1 MKTLDEIKE
10 VLKKHKDELRKLFG
24 VKGIGIFG
32 SYAREEQTELS
43 DVDIL
48 VEFEREIGWEIV
60 DLKDYLEKLLGVK
73 VDLVSKNGI
82 VRKPLLWK
90 YVREEIIYV

>member
-10 VLKKHKDELRKLFG
+10 VLKKHKDELRRLFG
-24 VKGIGIFG
+24 VKEIGIFG

-73 VDLVSKNGI
+73 VDYSF
-82 VRKPLLWK
+82 
-90 YVREEIIYV
+90 

>member
-1 MKTLDEIKE
+1 
-10 VLKKHKDELRKLFG
+10 VLAKHKEELRKLFG
-24 VKGIGIFG
+24 VKEIRIFG
-32 SYAREEQTELS
+32 SYTREEQTELS

-48 VEFEREIGWEIV
+48 VEFEGEIGWEIV

-82 VRKPLLWK
+82 VRKPLL
-90 YVREEIIYV
+90 